1 MLSHSA
7 CKFFSLSVA
16 FRAKPK
22 EAVRPAQCEVVAPT
36 IACETYKSEFPTETQ
51 LRQLPRRKTC
61 RGNMNLATNPCEVC
75 GRELSTY
82 AYLRLQ
88 QTRAH
93 PKESNAKEMQLVQES
108 TRQFW
113 TADEEHAL
121 APIELD
127 MGTATRHHK
136 KRRQTATYKEII
148 AKELPFKRKKK
159 KSAHD
164 NSALITAITSL
175 NLDMHDDARAWP
187 DRTEPL
193 DSKQGSQMDTPEN
206 LFIRAFQEI
215 FARRLE
221 VLRLNTCQR
230 GFSKLDGC
238 FANVFSFNENVN
250 TMKQQEKPVCAITTD
265 IAKAFDTVS
274 HKCVTRAL
282 GMLVKQG
289 GSISPILF
297 NPALDELICRLQSL
311 NGIEVNNTQIRC
323 LAYADDLMLLAK
335 TRENGERMVEAVR

>member
-1 MLSHSA
+1 MLSSP
-7 CKFFSLSVA
+7 V
-16 FRAKPK
+16 
-22 EAVRPAQCEVVAPT
+22 EVVAPT

-82 AYLRLQ
+82 PYLRLQ

-127 MGTATRHHK
+127 MGTATNSLIINHLSSNSKRTRDTIK

-148 AKELPFKRKKK
+148 EKELPVKRKKK

-164 NSALITAITSL
+164 NSALITAIISL
-175 NLDMHDDARAWP
+175 NLDMHDDA
-187 DRTEPL
+187 
-193 DSKQGSQMDTPEN
+193 
-206 LFIRAFQEI
+206 
-215 FARRLE
+215 
-221 VLRLNTCQR
+221 V
-230 GFSKLDGC
+230 
-238 FANVFSFNENVN
+238 
-250 TMKQQEKPVCAITTD
+250 
-265 IAKAFDTVS
+265 
-274 HKCVTRAL
+274 
-282 GMLVKQG
+282 
-289 GSISPILF
+289 
-297 NPALDELICRLQSL
+297 RLQILPS
-311 NGIEVNNTQIRC
+311 I
-323 LAYADDLMLLAK
+323 AD
-335 TRENGERMVEAVR
+335 